1 MSNKTLA
8 TFRIEEN
15 DWLAFKT
22 WAESRGSN
30 ASSEL
35 VKYALTCIG
44 KIKTDNQLP
53 NLDKSIDNY
62 LDANLDERI
71 DKRMNKKLAGGIDN
85 NLDTGGDMKN
95 RIESLEKQI
104 ELLESEQDT
113 SQLENNFA
121 NNEKFVNAIA
131 SQIKELEDKI
141 NPLLAAEQDANK
153 LANDEKFIASVA
165 NEVKKS

>member
-53 NLDKSIDNY
+53 NLDKAIDSY
-62 LDANLDERI
+62 LDTNLDERI
-71 DKRMNKKLAGGIDN
+71 DKLISKRLADGIDN
-85 NLDTGGDMKN
+85 NLDKYVE
-95 RIESLEKQI
+95 ESVAEKLDSNLDKKI
-104 ELLESEQDT
+104 DKHLD
-113 SQLENNFA
+113 N
-121 NNEKFVNAIA
+121 KMDVAIA
-131 SQIKELEDKI
+131 SQLKTLEEKIK
-141 NPLLAAEQDANK
+141 PLLAAEQDANK
-153 LANDEKFIASVA
+153 LAKDSDFINAIA
-165 NEVKKS
+165 TEVKKS